1 MWESVIN
8 MFKDSDFNKKGFS
21 AERECMICRHYGDNK
36 DFCKGCGN
44 CGASDCCRCVGSS
57 DWEEMQREFPDVPYG
72 AEMVPISEDEE
83 LYAVYDDAGHHHGF
97 IEMDDDEEDD
107 AIDIDITDEEMNEV
121 AEVRLD
127 SESFN
132 ADIGF
137 KCKFC
142 GSTADGLD
150 SWDDDFCSRACEK
163 GLTVCGISDG
173 KGQNGKYGEFCAIQ
187 YAGKSDADDNKQI
200 IHIDCPNCEFSEDG
214 WGMSFNEEMKEG
226 YRAESFNAEG
236 RQEQYGSWGSK
247 ASAKRQ
253 MKKVGLEGWAIKQK
267 GNQWALFR
275 PSKNAETF
283 ETRTG
288 FVFPDRK
295 AWPIGDR
302 EHAELAI
309 DYMKEG
315 KGNPADYPKIEA
327 AIEKKYGAE
336 TINGLPADE
345 YYAEMDLVNDGMVA
359 ITNTNDETVGVIEVM
374 DDKDDEEAVEISIQ
388 DENLEEIGA
397 FTLDDGMILD
407 NQEDYLAEMKK
418 PSLLA
423 LALGVGAVLLGGSL
437 LKDKLVKN
445 ADTDIIES
453 PDTGDL
459 SPADYEELVVESTG
473 YAVDIIPMSLDGS
486 FMGSRFSALPTER
499 YVEYNDPGIGAHI
512 DVALNRDE
520 DFLEPEMAM
529 VQAAE
534 GETDIKE
541 AQAPGQSPYLSMD
554 GQEPKDFSYRVLK
567 ETHPVSLDPAVVPF
581 IPQSMSGYTGNDN
594 RPPSVYNKMFNL
606 GVLGQTPLF
615 VPGNHDDIGASHT
628 GSRRATP
635 SKMGSIGGPL
645 SDAVNG
651 AYTDG
656 QTSKSLAQWSIEN
669 SVQQTSDT
677 EALVIDRSS
686 GNTKRI
692 RRV

>member
-1 MWESVIN
+1 

-236 RQEQYGSWGSK
+236 RPQGMTSTQF
-247 ASAKRQ
+247 RH
-253 MKKVGLEGWAIKQK
+253 KKTGEIATQIPLYDINDWEEMDAES
-267 GNQWALFR
+267 F
-275 PSKNAETF
+275 NAESEF
-283 ETRTG
+283 
-288 FVFPDRK
+288 
-295 AWPIGDR
+295 
-302 EHAELAI
+302 
-309 DYMKEG
+309 
-315 KGNPADYPKIEA
+315 KISE
-327 AIEKKYGAE
+327 IKYD
-336 TINGLPADE
+336 T
-345 YYAEMDLVNDGMVA
+345 Y
-359 ITNTNDETVGVIEVM
+359 
-374 DDKDDEEAVEISIQ
+374 DEEA
-388 DENLEEIGA
+388 EEQQS
-397 FTLDDGMILD
+397 
-407 NQEDYLAEMKK
+407 QED
-418 PSLLA
+418 
-423 LALGVGAVLLGGSL
+423 LG
-437 LKDKLVKN
+437 
-445 ADTDIIES
+445 
-453 PDTGDL
+453 
-459 SPADYEELVVESTG
+459 
-473 YAVDIIPMSLDGS
+473 
-486 FMGSRFSALPTER
+486 LPTEMSVSIDLDGDEEEWEI
-499 YVEYNDPGIGAHI
+499 YDQLTDAIENQGHGWLVESFSHSAESFEAKGIDTLAKPF
-512 DVALNRDE
+512 E
-520 DFLEPEMAM
+520 EMG
-529 VQAAE
+529 V
-534 GETDIKE
+534 
-541 AQAPGQSPYLSMD
+541 PLPYA
-554 GQEPKDFSYRVLK
+554 R
-567 ETHPVSLDPAVVPF
+567 
-581 IPQSMSGYTGNDN
+581 
-594 RPPSVYNKMFNL
+594 L
-606 GVLGQTPLF
+606 GVMAAGLT
-615 VPGNHDDIGASHT
+615 A
-628 GSRRATP
+628 
-635 SKMGSIGGPL
+635 
-645 SDAVNG
+645 
-651 AYTDG
+651 
-656 QTSKSLAQWSIEN
+656 LAFGVKQYM
-669 SVQQTSDT
+669 
-677 EALVIDRSS
+677 
-686 GNTKRI
+686 KK
-692 RRV
+692 